1 MKNLLALV
9 RELPVAVRIL
19 LLCAMARSVSFFG
32 ILAYLPIYLHDSLD
46 MNGATI
52 GYVLGVC
59 LLVGTMV
66 SVYGGYLADRFVKVH
81 FMIVLDIVLTVLYA
95 ALPMVGSPLVVIGI
109 LLVAN
114 TASSSMSVTANALLA
129 DLLPSENRA
138 KVFSLR
144 YSLQNIGA
152 AVGPFLGVWTVQAGT
167 GGPFLLAAGVIF
179 AALLPLVIYRRLFTA
194 GSAMPAAVSAPASAS
209 AADPGSASA
218 SVSASETSTS
228 SASSD
233 EESMNFREV
242 LRVMRADRRLGLF
255 TLGGI
260 LSIVVYGPL
269 LTYMSQYL
277 VLVESR
283 DTAYQ
288 LVAYISAANAI
299 VVISTQY
306 VIGSRLKEKTLL
318 RWLTWGTG
326 AFVLG
331 LIGMALST
339 EVWIIVAAIV
349 VFTIGEVIVV
359 PAEYMFIDA
368 IAPSN
373 LRGSYFGAQNLV
385 HIGVAIGPIIC
396 GFLLV
401 HASPTA
407 MFAALIA
414 LVIAGWWFYVLGCR
428 AAVPQSAPV
437 VGSDAQKV
445 NP

>member
-1 MKNLLALV
+1 MKSFFRLI
-9 RELPVAVRIL
+9 RELPIPVRIL
-19 LLCAMARSVSFFG
+19 LLCAMARAVSFFA
-32 ILAYLPIYLHDSLD
+32 ILAYLPIYLHDALD

-59 LLVGTMV
+59 LIVGTVV

-81 FMIVLDIVLTVLYA
+81 FMIALDVVLTVLYGG
-95 ALPMVGSPLVVIGI
+95 LPLIGSPVLVIGI
-109 LLVAN
+109 LLAAN
-114 TASSSMSVTANALLA
+114 IASSSMSVTANALLA

-152 AVGPFLGVWTVQAGT
+152 AVGPFLGVWTVQAGQ
-167 GGPFLLAAGVIF
+167 GGPFVLSAGVIF
-179 AALLPLVIYRRLFTA
+179 AALLPLLVFRKLFT
-194 GSAMPAAVSAPASAS
+194 GAAAEDAAARQEKTEE
-209 AADPGSASA
+209 AADDA
-218 SVSASETSTS
+218 
-228 SASSD
+228 
-233 EESMNFREV
+233 ESMNFREV

-277 VLVESR
+277 VTVESR

-331 LIGMALST
+331 LVGMALST
-339 EVWIIVAAIV
+339 EAWIIVAAIV

-368 IAPSN
+368 IAPDN

-401 HASPTA
+401 HASPAA
-407 MFAALIA
+407 MFAALVA

-428 AAVPQSAPV
+428 ASAPSTATA
-437 VGSDAQKV
+437 VGADAQKV

>member
-1 MKNLLALV
+1 MKNFLKLIG
-9 RELPVAVRIL
+9 ELPTAVRIM
-19 LLCAMARSVSFFG
+19 LLCAMARAVSFFG
-32 ILAYLPIYLHDSLD
+32 ILAYLPIYLNDSLGMD
-46 MNGATI
+46 GASV

-66 SVYGGYLADRFVKVH
+66 SVYGGYLADRFVKVD
-81 FMIVLDIVLTVLYA
+81 FMIALDVLLTLLYA
-95 ALPMVGSPLVVIGI
+95 GLPFIDSPILVIGV

-152 AVGPFLGVWTVQAGT
+152 AVGPFLGVWTVKAGA
-167 GGPFLLAAGVIF
+167 GGPFWLAAGVIF
-179 AALLPLVIYRRLFTA
+179 AALLPLAIFRRLFVGDALAKKGTDA
-194 GSAMPAAVSAPASAS
+194 EGGS
-209 AADPGSASA
+209 D
-218 SVSASETSTS
+218 
-228 SASSD
+228 D
-233 EESMNFREV
+233 ESMNFREV

-339 EVWIIVAAIV
+339 DVWIIVAAIV
-349 VFTIGEVIVV
+349 VFTLGEVIVV
-359 PAEYMFIDA
+359 PAEYMFIDN
-368 IAPSN
+368 IAPAN

-385 HIGVAIGPIIC
+385 HIGVAVGPIIC

-401 HASPTA
+401 HASPAA

-428 AAVPQSAPV
+428 AADPTASKESEEV
-437 VGSDAQKV
+437 VRSS
-445 NP
+445 

>member
-1 MKNLLALV
+1 MRNFVQLI
-9 RELPVAVRIL
+9 RELPTAVRIM
-19 LLCAMARSVSFFG
+19 LLCAMARAVSFFG
-32 ILAYLPIYLHDSLD
+32 ILAYLPIYLNDSLGMD
-46 MNGATI
+46 GATV

-66 SVYGGYLADRFVKVH
+66 SVYGGYLADRFVKVD
-81 FMIVLDIVLTVLYA
+81 FMIVLDVLLTLLYG
-95 ALPMVGSPLVVIGI
+95 ALPFLDSPVLVICL

-152 AVGPFLGVWTVQAGT
+152 AVGPFLGVWTVKAGT
-167 GGPFLLAAGVIF
+167 GGPFWLAAGVIF
-179 AALLPLVIYRRLFTA
+179 AALLPLVIFRRLFTR
-194 GSAMPAAVSAPASAS
+194 GPAEAK
-209 AADPGSASA
+209 AAEGAE
-218 SVSASETSTS
+218 SEG
-228 SASSD
+228 AD
-233 EESMNFREV
+233 DESMNFREV

-283 DTAYQ
+283 DTAYR

-331 LIGMALST
+331 LVGMALST

-359 PAEYMFIDA
+359 PAEYMFIDN
-368 IAPSN
+368 IAPAN

-401 HASPTA
+401 HASPAA

-414 LVIAGWWFYVLGCR
+414 LVVLGWWFYVLGCR
-428 AAVPQSAPV
+428 ASAP
-437 VGSDAQKV
+437 ATEPQKSEAV
-445 NP
+445 RSA

>member
-1 MKNLLALV
+1 MKNFVQLI
-9 RELPVAVRIL
+9 RELPTAVRIM
-19 LLCAMARSVSFFG
+19 LLCAMARAVSFFG
-32 ILAYLPIYLHDSLD
+32 ILAYLPIYLNDSLGMD
-46 MNGATI
+46 GATV

-66 SVYGGYLADRFVKVH
+66 SVYGGYLADRFVKVD
-81 FMIVLDIVLTVLYA
+81 FMIVLDVLLTGLYGVLPF
-95 ALPMVGSPLVVIGI
+95 LDSPVLVIGL

-114 TASSSMSVTANALLA
+114 TASSSMSVAANALLA

-152 AVGPFLGVWTVQAGT
+152 AVGPFLGVFTVKAGT
-167 GGPFLLAAGVIF
+167 GGPFWLAAGVIF
-179 AALLPLVIYRRLFTA
+179 AALLPLVIFRRLFTGGPA
-194 GSAMPAAVSAPASAS
+194 GAKGAEGA
-209 AADPGSASA
+209 
-218 SVSASETSTS
+218 EE
-228 SASSD
+228 SSD
-233 EESMNFREV
+233 SDESMNFREV

-283 DTAYQ
+283 DSAYR

-331 LIGMALST
+331 LVGMALST

-359 PAEYMFIDA
+359 PAEYMFIDN
-368 IAPSN
+368 IAPAN

-401 HASPTA
+401 HASPAA

-414 LVIAGWWFYVLGCR
+414 LVVLGWWFYVLGCR
-428 AAVPQSAPV
+428 ASAPV
-437 VGSDAQKV
+437 TEPQKV
-445 NP
+445 KL

>member
-1 MKNLLALV
+1 MKDLLSLV
-9 RELPVAVRIL
+9 RELPIAVRIL
-19 LLCAMARSVSFFG
+19 LLCAMARSISFFG
-32 ILAYLPIYLHDSLD
+32 ILAYLPIYLHDALG

-59 LLVGTMV
+59 LLVGTLV

-81 FMIVLDIVLTVLYA
+81 FMIVLDVILTVLYA
-95 ALPMVGSPLVVIGI
+95 ALPMVGSPFLVVGI

-167 GGPFLLAAGVIF
+167 GGPFLLASGVIF
-179 AALLPLVIYRRLFTA
+179 AALLPLVIYRRLFT
-194 GSAMPAAVSAPASAS
+194 GTTAPKDETA
-209 AADPGSASA
+209 AAD
-218 SVSASETSTS
+218 
-228 SASSD
+228 D
-233 EESMNFREV
+233 ESMNFREV

-306 VIGSRLKEKTLL
+306 VIGSKLKEKTLL

-339 EVWIIVAAIV
+339 NAWIIVAAIV

-368 IAPSN
+368 IAPDN

-401 HASPTA
+401 HASPAA

-428 AAVPQSAPV
+428 APVPQTAAPV
-437 VGSDAQKV
+437 DSDAQKV

>member
-1 MKNLLALV
+1 MKNFVQLV
-9 RELPVAVRIL
+9 RELPTAVRIM
-19 LLCAMARSVSFFG
+19 LLCAMARAISFFG
-32 ILAYLPIYLHDSLD
+32 ILAYLPIYLHDSLG

-59 LLVGTMV
+59 LLVGTFV
-66 SVYGGYLADRFVKVH
+66 SVYGGYLADRFVKVD
-81 FMIVLDIVLTVLYA
+81 FMIVLDVLLTGLYG
-95 ALPMVGSPLVVIGI
+95 ALPFLDSPVLVIGL

-152 AVGPFLGVWTVQAGT
+152 AVGPFLAVAMVKAGT
-167 GGPFLLAAGVIF
+167 GGPFWLAAGVIF
-179 AALLPLVIYRRLFTA
+179 AALLPLLIFRGLFTA
-194 GSAMPAAVSAPASAS
+194 GTAEGKGAEDAE
-209 AADPGSASA
+209 D
-218 SVSASETSTS
+218 
-228 SASSD
+228 SD
-233 EESMNFREV
+233 DESMNFREV

-277 VLVESR
+277 GMVESR
-283 DTAYQ
+283 DTALR

-331 LIGMALST
+331 LIGLALST

-359 PAEYMFIDA
+359 PAEYMFIDN
-368 IAPSN
+368 IAPAN

-401 HASPTA
+401 HASPAA
-407 MFAALIA
+407 MFAALIV
-414 LVIAGWWFYVLGCR
+414 LVVAGWWFYVLGCR
-428 AAVPQSAPV
+428 ASAPATASETEAV
-437 VGSDAQKV
+437 RSA
-445 NP
+445 

>member
-1 MKNLLALV
+1 MKNFVQLV
-9 RELPVAVRIL
+9 RELPTAVRIM

-32 ILAYLPIYLHDSLD
+32 ILAYLPIYLNDSLGMD
-46 MNGATI
+46 GASV

-59 LLVGTMV
+59 LLIGTMV
-66 SVYGGYLADRFVKVH
+66 SVYGGYLADRFVKVD
-81 FMIVLDIVLTVLYA
+81 FMIVLDVLLTGLYGVLPF
-95 ALPMVGSPLVVIGI
+95 LDSPVMVIGL

-152 AVGPFLGVWTVQAGT
+152 AIGPFLGVFTVKVGT
-167 GGPFLLAAGVIF
+167 GGPFWLAAGVIF
-179 AALLPLVIYRRLFTA
+179 AALLPLVIFRRLFTGGPAKAGAVAGAESAEA
-194 GSAMPAAVSAPASAS
+194 GS
-209 AADPGSASA
+209 D
-218 SVSASETSTS
+218 
-228 SASSD
+228 D
-233 EESMNFREV
+233 ESMNFREV

-283 DTAYQ
+283 DTAYR
-288 LVAYISAANAI
+288 LVAYISAANAV

-331 LIGMALST
+331 LVGMALST

-359 PAEYMFIDA
+359 PAEYMFIDN
-368 IAPSN
+368 IAPAN

-401 HASPTA
+401 HASPAA

-414 LVIAGWWFYVLGCR
+414 LVVLGWWFYVLGCR
-428 AAVPQSAPV
+428 ASAPV
-437 VGSDAQKV
+437 TEPQKV
-445 NP
+445 KL

>member
-32 ILAYLPIYLHDSLD
+32 ILAYLPIYLNDSLD
-46 MNGATI
+46 MNGATV

-81 FMIVLDIVLTVLYA
+81 FMIVLDVVLTVLYA
-95 ALPMVGSPLVVIGI
+95 ALPMVGSPFLVVGI

-152 AVGPFLGVWTVQAGT
+152 AVGPFLGVWTVQAGP

-179 AALLPLVIYRRLFTA
+179 AALLPLVIYRGLFTA
-194 GSAMPAAVSAPASAS
+194 TGASEDR
-209 AADPGSASA
+209 AADA
-218 SVSASETSTS
+218 
-228 SASSD
+228 ASSD

-283 DTAYQ
+283 DSAYR

-339 EVWIIVAAIV
+339 NAWIIVAAIV

-368 IAPSN
+368 IAPSH

-401 HASPTA
+401 HASPAA
-407 MFAALIA
+407 MFAALVA

-428 AAVPQSAPV
+428 ATVPGTATARLP
-437 VGSDAQKV
+437 DARKV

>member
-1 MKNLLALV
+1 MKNFVQLI
-9 RELPVAVRIL
+9 RELPVAVRIM
-19 LLCAMARSVSFFG
+19 LLCAMARAISFFG
-32 ILAYLPIYLHDSLD
+32 ILAYLPIYLSDSLG

-66 SVYGGYLADRFVKVH
+66 SVYGGYLADRFVKVD
-81 FMIVLDIVLTVLYA
+81 FMIVLDVLLTLLYG
-95 ALPMVGSPLVVIGI
+95 ALPFLDSPVLVICL

-152 AVGPFLGVWTVQAGT
+152 AVGPFLGVWTVKAGT
-167 GGPFLLAAGVIF
+167 GGPFWLAAGVIF
-179 AALLPLVIYRRLFTA
+179 AALLPLVIFRRLFT
-194 GSAMPAAVSAPASAS
+194 GGPAEAVE
-209 AADPGSASA
+209 G
-218 SVSASETSTS
+218 
-228 SASSD
+228 SSD
-233 EESMNFREV
+233 DESMNFREV
-242 LRVMRADRRLGLF
+242 LRVMKADRRLGLF

-283 DTAYQ
+283 DSAYR

-331 LIGMALST
+331 LVGMALST

-359 PAEYMFIDA
+359 PAEYMFIDN
-368 IAPSN
+368 IAPAN

-401 HASPTA
+401 HASPAA

-414 LVIAGWWFYVLGCR
+414 LVVLGWWFYVLGCR
-428 AAVPQSAPV
+428 ASAPV
-437 VGSDAQKV
+437 RTAESEAVRSA
-445 NP
+445 

>member
-1 MKNLLALV
+1 VKNLLALV
-9 RELPVAVRIL
+9 RELPIAVRIL

-32 ILAYLPIYLHDSLD
+32 ILAYLPIYLNDSLD
-46 MNGATI
+46 MNGATV

-81 FMIVLDIVLTVLYA
+81 FMIVLDVVLTVLYA
-95 ALPMVGSPLVVIGI
+95 ALPMVGSPLLVVGI

-194 GSAMPAAVSAPASAS
+194 TDAPENRPAD
-209 AADPGSASA
+209 AAA
-218 SVSASETSTS
+218 
-228 SASSD
+228 SD

-283 DTAYQ
+283 DSAYR

-339 EVWIIVAAIV
+339 EAWIIVAAIV

-401 HASPTA
+401 HASPAA

-428 AAVPQSAPV
+428 AAVPRTATAGLP
-437 VGSDAQKV
+437 DARKV